1 MRQNLLK
8 IRAALLLLI
17 VACFSYPQTT
27 IAQVI
32 HVVSTYNFRG
42 VPDNLDPTN
51 DVIDELFLD
60 DINLS
65 LPERKP
71 VPTYNSHYLANG
83 NETNVV
89 MAQTGEVIVTFVH
102 EGAGWKNTLGYYTYD
117 TASPPATSAD
127 IDTIHIIYP
136 NSSYL
141 YGGGGLRSGNRV
153 NLGSFTAGTGIG
165 WVLIARGWN
174 RGVTSGIYRVYSEPD
189 FNPETNPSLRQHNV
203 MLRDPNR
210 NLILMGFEDINR
222 EWGSCDNDFNDAI
235 FYIKTDPVTALGTDN
250 YPRVA
255 TTNFPCNS
263 VPENLQITE
272 VGKFR
277 VNACWNTIPGASTY
291 RFRFREA
298 DGPGPWQTR
307 TVNAP
312 DTCIDL
318 RHAIEWC
325 NSLSPCTDYEWQV
338 SVACN
343 NGVQTANSL
352 SHRFITLCDCYEPTG
367 LTTINIS
374 DDSATLNWSLSTNG
388 EYYKIRYREKNGP
401 GAWEFRTLSN
411 VSSHIITGLQPNTT
425 YEWNVSVVC
434 EDGLFSGNAPA
445 GGFQEFTTTN
455 VGGQRLGQ
463 WADSHCFSDLNEI
476 DFSAHQGI
484 STLEGEEKRV
494 LLKDLNKDELPDLVV
509 AYGEDQSKVSI
520 FLNESQS
527 DRTRFSNPVHL
538 DAVAGIQFIDVGDL
552 NGDGLPDLFYSDYKG
567 SSLHYHL
574 NASGA
579 GNIAFGPALELYTG
593 IAPKGI
599 GAADFDDDGKVD
611 FAIVHFGNDRLTTL
625 MNTTEGAS
633 LAFELRKSF
642 KTSLMPEQLLLS
654 DFDQDGLT
662 DIAVIGAEEA
672 LLTVFKNRCTADT
685 VLFHGGNF
693 RLEGL
698 PVAMGHGDFNQDG
711 KPDLAVVSGEGKLL
725 QLFENKGQ
733 PGNNMFV
740 NVHSYLLNEQASG
753 VSMADVNFDG
763 YTDLMV
769 SYEDASG
776 VAVFQQLLGQEGD
789 FSAPREI
796 SVSQAP
802 YAALPLQ
809 WENKTTTDLLV
820 ANQSASALGILKNTT
835 PETVLTQPEDAKV
848 NSGSNAYFHIE
859 TSTGLWTYQW
869 QAKEG
874 EHFYDLTDDQRY
886 QNATTPEL
894 TVLEADADMDETVYR
909 CLVLMDGCVYKIS
922 EQARLNVASAL
933 ADAADAWMVY
943 PNPSLDNA
951 YLVIPAD
958 VLTESVLRVELL
970 DQEGKQVFL
979 ESWNLS
985 EEGNHKALPISG
997 FAKGNYFLKV
1007 YNEDGKLLYSEK
1019 VVAL

>member
-1 MRQNLLK
+1 
-8 IRAALLLLI
+8 
-17 VACFSYPQTT
+17 
-27 IAQVI
+27 
-32 HVVSTYNFRG
+32 
-42 VPDNLDPTN
+42 
-51 DVIDELFLD
+51 
-60 DINLS
+60 
-65 LPERKP
+65 
-71 VPTYNSHYLANG
+71 
-83 NETNVV
+83 
-89 MAQTGEVIVTFVH
+89 
-102 EGAGWKNTLGYYTYD
+102 
-117 TASPPATSAD
+117 
-127 IDTIHIIYP
+127 
-136 NSSYL
+136 
-141 YGGGGLRSGNRV
+141 
-153 NLGSFTAGTGIG
+153 
-165 WVLIARGWN
+165 
-174 RGVTSGIYRVYSEPD
+174 
-189 FNPETNPSLRQHNV
+189 
-203 MLRDPNR
+203 
-210 NLILMGFEDINR
+210 
-222 EWGSCDNDFNDAI
+222 
-235 FYIKTDPVTALGTDN
+235 
-250 YPRVA
+250 
-255 TTNFPCNS
+255 
-263 VPENLQITE
+263 
-272 VGKFR
+272 
-277 VNACWNTIPGASTY
+277 
-291 RFRFREA
+291 
-298 DGPGPWQTR
+298 
-307 TVNAP
+307 
-312 DTCIDL
+312 
-318 RHAIEWC
+318 
-325 NSLSPCTDYEWQV
+325 
-338 SVACN
+338 
-343 NGVQTANSL
+343 
-352 SHRFITLCDCYEPTG
+352 
-367 LTTINIS
+367 
-374 DDSATLNWSLSTNG
+374 
-388 EYYKIRYREKNGP
+388 
-401 GAWEFRTLSN
+401 
-411 VSSHIITGLQPNTT
+411 
-425 YEWNVSVVC
+425 
-434 EDGLFSGNAPA
+434 
-445 GGFQEFTTTN
+445 
-455 VGGQRLGQ
+455 
-463 WADSHCFSDLNEI
+463 
-476 DFSAHQGI
+476 
-484 STLEGEEKRV
+484 
-494 LLKDLNKDELPDLVV
+494 
-509 AYGEDQSKVSI
+509 
-520 FLNESQS
+520 
-527 DRTRFSNPVHL
+527 
-538 DAVAGIQFIDVGDL
+538 
-552 NGDGLPDLFYSDYKG
+552 PDLFYSDYKG

-574 NASGA
+574 NSSGA